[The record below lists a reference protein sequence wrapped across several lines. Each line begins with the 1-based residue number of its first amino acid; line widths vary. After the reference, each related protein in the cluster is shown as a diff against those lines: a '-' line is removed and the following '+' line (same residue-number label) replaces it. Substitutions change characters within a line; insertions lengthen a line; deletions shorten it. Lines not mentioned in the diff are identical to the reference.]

1 MLKVIKKYLTGGIG
15 CFDKEGCPVRVE
27 RFGALDVKGV
37 FYSCKKADL
46 EKFKLQEQELA
57 VKLMR
62 EQSLKVCIVYM
73 KIRTCI
79 SCIHLY
85 PVAAG

>member
-73 KIRTCI
+73 NKHVYFVYIYI
-79 SCIHLY
+79 L
-85 PVAAG
+85 

>member
-73 KIRTCI
+73 NIRTCI
-79 SCIHLY
+79 SCINLY
-85 PVAAG
+85 PVGAG

>member
-73 KIRTCI
+73 NMRTCI
-79 SCIHLY
+79 SCINLY
-85 PVAAG
+85 PVGAG